1 MQTRYDAVKNE
12 FSGVFADMSDFS
24 FRELVYGENRIFI
37 AYISNYSSKSM
48 INKYVIEPIS
58 YAYENGTAKFPLESV
73 ITNVKVEELADFAA
87 AEQAILAGNAV
98 VFYDGYESGYGI
110 SVFTKN
116 EEGRSTSEP
125 ETENVIRG
133 PHEGFTESAE
143 NNAMLLRR
151 RLHTSRLKKKSMT
164 VGSVSGTDVAVMY
177 IDGIADQ
184 KTVDEVCRRISD
196 IKTDAIL
203 DSGYVEIFIQDGKMP
218 LYPTV
223 GNSERP
229 DKVAA
234 KLLEGRVAV
243 LVDGSPVVLTVP
255 YLFCEAFQVAED
267 YSKSPWYATFI
278 RIIRFFSF
286 LIALYLLTFLFSLMD
301 SDLAHGLFGASFACT
316 FIIPVVS
323 YACILLYRLS
333 HKDDSEK

>member
-24 FRELVYGENRIFI
+24 FRELVFGENRIFI
-37 AYISNYSSKSM
+37 AYISNYSSKLM

-73 ITNVKVEELADFAA
+73 ITNVKVEALADFAA

-98 VFYDGYESGYGI
+98 VFYDGYETGYGI

-125 ETENVIRG
+125 GDGNVIRG

-177 IDGIADQ
+177 IDGIADM
-184 KTVDEVCRRISD
+184 KTVDEVVPADFRHPNGC
-196 IKTDAIL
+196 
-203 DSGYVEIFIQDGKMP
+203 DSR
-218 LYPTV
+218 L
-223 GNSERP
+223 R
-229 DKVAA
+229 
-234 KLLEGRVAV
+234 
-243 LVDGSPVVLTVP
+243 
-255 YLFCEAFQVAED
+255 
-267 YSKSPWYATFI
+267 
-278 RIIRFFSF
+278 
-286 LIALYLLTFLFSLMD
+286 
-301 SDLAHGLFGASFACT
+301 
-316 FIIPVVS
+316 
-323 YACILLYRLS
+323 LYRDFHS
-333 HKDDSEK
+333 GRQNAAVSDGRQFRAAG